1 MIQLINSIKGD
12 LVENITPPAKFH
24 TLYNTPDSRFISLE
38 MYGGLTIDIDGSG
51 VKSIYPYFAASEEAS
66 NCDKSQFKNL
76 VKSGDL
82 IPLYGVDVEDPQR
95 GYYDVLKSEAGYVIK
110 TKRVGV
116 WTPNVSF
123 DVEVVGDSNGG
134 YITYKIPNAFGLEG
148 IGWGYYSSIC
158 THFDFKNTP
167 SLNGVGYWGDTENL
181 NSDLFFRVNA
191 STYPTPDS
199 FKVWLK
205 SVKDE
210 FEILYKLYQK
220 EDVDYSDTPAGI
232 YLSKAG
238 TQYPNT
244 NFLST
249 YAYCVIRYLVYSSNS
264 KESIV
269 CYNKYDNCYL
279 DYQDNGNITLNF
291 DISPKV
297 PYYDLIKEEQRLFY
311 KDRYFV
317 IKKIND
323 RRKTVTTVTAEL
335 DLDDFKTGAKFEFE
349 AVEQTLSNYLDDIVL
364 GTEWSHKNANTV
376 SKKHTIRLT
385 NVDKLDRLLEA
396 EEVWGCR
403 FSFDN
408 KNKVINVIN
417 VETIQPSG
425 AYVMQDLNL
434 TNLERKGDSSNF
446 CTRLICRGAQ
456 IEEGSYVT
464 FADINDGKDYVENFT
479 YSDKVIEKT
488 WADERYVNP
497 QSLLDDAI
505 EKLKELSTPV
515 RTYSCSVIDL
525 AKANPKEYGFLAL
538 NMYDVIY
545 LLDSDTGLRL
555 KYRIVNY
562 VDYEDNKLNN
572 TVTLSTLNYSLTGTI
587 TLIKKTLDYPGDI
600 EISGKTLN
608 EIKQDVEV
616 NSSKISERYTK
627 GQTDALVQSLITQS
641 KDEIRTEV
649 SEKYVS
655 NSDYS
660 QKISEIEQNV
670 NGVSL
675 SIKSNGYRNLIKNS
689 VGLSYDYSE
698 GQLVIPNWNYEGQ
711 VEITQ
716 CESISGSGYSLTSLS
731 KTPAKMTQELKLV
744 ASKQYTIGGKVKS
757 NLGIS
762 TLKIELVQLDDDT
775 KRTTLVNQSGITDLE
790 LQDFQYTFNSPYRS
804 CYLVITEEN
813 TLYSGTFITDFILVE
828 GNSLISW
835 TQSEQEL
842 YTDFVNVDSSGIQVG
857 NNYTEMK
864 SKMTTHSFEIYRGN
878 EKRINVAPDG
888 TRLQKTIIEDDL
900 TVGSVKMLKR
910 DEGVDFVV
918 L

>member
-1 MIQLINSIKGD
+1 MIKLINSIRGD
-12 LVENITPPAKFH
+12 LTEGITPKAKFH
-24 TLYNTPDSRFISLE
+24 TLHNTPDSKFISLE
-38 MYGGLTIDIDGSG
+38 MYGGTTIDIDESG
-51 VKSIYPYFAASEEAS
+51 VKTIYSYFAASEAAS
-66 NCDKSQFKNL
+66 SCDKSQFKEL
-76 VKSGDL
+76 VGSGDL
-82 IPLYGVDVEDPQR
+82 IPLYGVDVEDPQK

-110 TKRVGV
+110 TQNVGI

-123 DVEVVGDSNGG
+123 EVEVVGDSDGE
-134 YITYKIPNAFGLEG
+134 YITYKIPSAFGLEG
-148 IGWGYYSSIC
+148 TNWGYCSSIC
-158 THFDFKNTP
+158 THFDFKNV
-167 SLNGVGYWGDTENL
+167 SGLNESGYWGDTDSIS
-181 NSDLFFRVNA
+181 SDLFFRVPVA
-191 STYPTPDS
+191 DYPTASS
-199 FKVWLK
+199 FKSWLK
-205 SVKDE
+205 SIKDE
-210 FEILYKLYQK
+210 FEILYRLCQK
-220 EDVDYSDTPAGI
+220 EEIDCSSTPAGVYI
-232 YLSKAG
+232 SKAG

-249 YAYCVIRYLVYSSNS
+249 YAYCSIRYLVYTS
-264 KESIV
+264 KSTDSV
-269 CYNKYDNCYL
+269 VFYNKYDNCYL
-279 DYQDNGNITLNF
+279 DYQDNGNIILNF

-323 RRKTVTTVTAEL
+323 RRKTVTTITAEL

-364 GTEWSHKNANTV
+364 GTEWYHSGAETV
-376 SKKHTIRLT
+376 SKKHTVRLT
-385 NVDKLDRLLEA
+385 DVDKLDRLLKA

-417 VETIQPSG
+417 IDTIQPSG
-425 AYVMQDLNL
+425 AYIMQDLNL

-464 FADINDGKDYVENFT
+464 FADINNGKDYVEDFT
-479 YSDKVIEKT
+479 YSDKVIERT
-488 WADERYVNP
+488 WSDERYVNP

-525 AKANPKEYGFLAL
+525 AKANPEEYGFLAL

-562 VDYEDNKLNN
+562 VDYEDNKFNN

-587 TLIKKTLDYPGDI
+587 TLIKKTLDYPGEI

-608 EIKQDVEV
+608 EIKQDVTT

-627 GQTDALVQSLITQS
+627 GQTDALIQSLIVQS
-641 KDEIRTEV
+641 QEEIRSEV

-655 NSDYS
+655 GSEYS
-660 QKISEIEQNV
+660 QKISEIEQNIK
-670 NGVSL
+670 GVSI
-675 SIKSNGYRNLIKNS
+675 SIKTNGYRNLIRNS
-689 VGLSYDYSE
+689 VGLNFDYNE
-698 GQLVIPNWNYEGQ
+698 GQLVIPNWTYEGQ

-716 CESISGSGYSLTSLS
+716 YESISGSGYSLTSLS
-731 KTPAKMTQELKLV
+731 ETPAKMTQELKLV
-744 ASKQYTIGGKVKS
+744 TSKQYTIGGKVKS

-762 TLKIELVQLDDDT
+762 TLKIELVDLNDDT
-775 KRTTLVNQSGITDLE
+775 RRTPLINQSEISDSE
-790 LQDFQYTFNSPYRS
+790 LQEFQCTFNSLYSS

-828 GNSLISW
+828 GNALIGW
-835 TQSEQEL
+835 NQSEQEL
-842 YTDFVNVDSSGIQVG
+842 YTDFVNVDNSGIQVG

-918 L
+918 I